1 MNSAGC
7 GCGCDEP
14 EITYYEPLISTLN
27 LLANKYALETVSI
40 IDSHGPMRF
49 ATLEAH
55 LPEASSSTLSNRLHE
70 LVDDGLATRTQ
81 YDEVPQRVEYE
92 LTESGHEL
100 QVALEPMLKWVSD
113 REIPAQSHN
122 S

>member
-1 MNSAGC
+1 MNPAEC

-14 EITYYEPLISTLN
+14 EITYYEPLIGTLD
-27 LLANKYALETVSI
+27 LLANKYALETISI

-55 LPEASSSTLSNRLHE
+55 LPNASSSTLSNRLHE

-92 LTESGHEL
+92 LTERGHEL
-100 QVALEPMLKWVSD
+100 QAALEPMLEWASA
-113 REIPAQSHN
+113 RQIPSPLHE